1 MQKTRRNPGGL
12 MQICFFSLFFNTL
25 KNVLGSLQTLT
36 CWCGVSNASN
46 GALYTVFLLFLITP
60 ILTMFKPRM
69 VIICIRVVL

>member
-12 MQICFFSLFFNTL
+12 MQICFSFFQHIEKCIRLSPNAHML
-25 KNVLGSLQTLT
+25 VR
-36 CWCGVSNASN
+36 VSNASN